1 MQRPNVH
8 PKSTSLEIHIKI
20 EQQLEHLG
28 EEHWTNLQIYLAI
41 QYTLDWT
48 F

>member
-20 EQQLEHLG
+20 EQQLGHLG
-28 EEHWTNLQIYLAI
+28 EEHGTYLQIYLTT
-41 QYTLDWT
+41 QYNLD
-48 F
+48 

>member
-20 EQQLEHLG
+20 EQHLEHSSK
-28 EEHWTNLQIYLAI
+28 EHPTNLQIYFKV
-41 QYTLDWT
+41 QYNWV
-48 F
+48 